1 MLIGIISD
9 SHDNLP
15 AIKKAIE
22 TLNSRKVN
30 MVIHAGDYVAPF
42 AVRLLMELNCPWIG
56 VFGNNDGER
65 KGLTLISEN
74 RIQEAPYELNL
85 GGKSV
90 YIVHDLDM
98 FSLNGSVPDR
108 NIIISGHLHQ
118 ASVRKTGNQIY
129 INPGELCGYVSGK
142 STFAILDTE
151 ILEAEVIELV

>member
-22 TLNSRKVN
+22 ALNRRKVG

-42 AVRLLMELNCPWIG
+42 AVRPLMGLNCPWIG

-65 KGLTLISEN
+65 KGLTLASEN

-98 FSLNGSVPDR
+98 FSTNGTVPDR

-118 ASVRKTGNQIY
+118 ASVRKTGSQIY
-129 INPGELCGYVSGK
+129 INPGELCGYLSGK

-151 ILEAEVIELV
+151 TLEAEIIELD